1 MTVQAPVRAASFGL
15 ADLYPESKGP
25 TPSTAQLGN
34 PHESAAAARAQAA
47 VLTGPPL
54 NPRELLESPIVWV
67 GGAVAL
73 LVALGMRR
81 G

>member
-1 MTVQAPVRAASFGL
+1 MVTAPVRQASFGL

-34 PHESAAAARAQAA
+34 PHEGAAAARAQAS

-54 NPRELLESPIVWV
+54 NPRDLLESPIVWI
-67 GGAVAL
+67 GGAVAAL
-73 LVALGMRR
+73 LYLGMRK